1 MPVSRL
7 FTRNDIKVEDM
18 FHWTRRKLEIK
29 EGDRVVFSGDVEAPD
44 FWSDLAVTVAAKT
57 WFRTIKGVR
66 ETSIRS
72 MISRVVDAIAAASE
86 FPDVGFDYFA
96 GDAQRRKVFRDE
108 LFFICAAQYALF
120 NTPVWVNVGVSTSKH
135 TVPRVLAFPS
145 KRGGV
150 NGAYR
155 YRAPNVGPQ
164 ASACFIQGVTDTM
177 EGLCELQTT
186 ETQLFRR
193 SSGTGSNMSPLR
205 PANSPLSGGGSASGP
220 VSFMKGLDAWAGVTK
235 SGGSSRRAALMRV
248 LDIYHPDV
256 HEFINVKS
264 QAQKMIRDLGLQGWD
279 VNYNGVATTWTPYQN
294 ANDSVRV
301 DDAFMTA
308 ATTGGSFTPHW
319 PTQWIGATS
328 EAAVVKTPV
337 PAAAILR
344 EIAKAAHDCGDPGM
358 QYHTQINAW
367 HTCKQTDQIYGSNPC
382 QPGEATVLTPEGI
395 RTFNDIDVGSVIWSG
410 KQWTQVTRKLAT
422 GKKQVN
428 RYVTAAGSFVGT
440 KDHRVLCEGEKI
452 AIEEAVSVDVCRG
465 AIPSSTPVDPQDV
478 LDGLVMGDGTRHKNG
493 SKQHVLLCIG
503 KDDTSYFDS
512 EVKHLVGNYYGK
524 LAYRVQTT
532 LTFEEV
538 PKIPGRKVP
547 ERFHKGS
554 FEKMR
559 GFLRG
564 MFSAN
569 GTVGLNLIALN
580 TTSPDLAHQV
590 QEMLSAIGI
599 RSYIAKTAAGTK
611 KFPKGFCDC
620 HGQHFVRITS
630 KQDLR
635 NFAKLVGFIQPYK
648 TDKLQSLLQT
658 PGLPTR
664 KNSYEIN
671 EIIDLGVTDVY
682 DITVDAD
689 EHTYWTGGLLV
700 SNCSEYMFLN
710 DSACNLASL
719 RLTKFLK
726 TRSRL
731 VAQSQPLGMAT
742 GQTYTVFDLTEFKH
756 VARLMFIAQ
765 EVLIGAASYPTE
777 KIAQNSHDFRPLGL
791 GYCDLGALLMQ
802 QGVAYDSDMGRDV
815 CGAVTAL
822 LGGVA
827 YSTSAELA
835 RQCGGPFQGYL
846 LNVDAMINVIKMH
859 SDEATKAMN
868 SDIAPVAFKGIRSEA
883 VEAWRQALTEG
894 TAWGFRNSQATV
906 LAPTGSIGLA
916 MDCDTTGIE
925 PDTALVKYKRLAG
938 GGTVEIVNGSVEKAL
953 QSLGYDETTVQS
965 VVTHVKAFGYLP
977 DALVKP
983 QDRAV
988 FATAFGQ
995 PGNEISVEGHLKM
1008 MAAAQPFLSGAISK
1022 TVNLPKQA
1030 TVEDIEGVFVQAWKL
1045 GLKAVAVYRDGC
1057 KDQPLQAKG
1066 TPVEAVAQ
1074 PTPITVTPTA
1084 AEAATAQRRRLP
1096 QERPGLTRK
1105 FTIGGVD
1112 GYIHLGL
1119 YPDGGVGEIFID
1131 MEPKAK
1137 AYGLDLIMQAASVAL
1152 QRGEPLDRF
1161 VERWLGT
1168 EFEPRGFTG
1177 EGADGIPYATSPLDY
1192 LAKWL
1197 QRRDV
1202 GEPVDEAV
1210 AAAAAEVVAAAA
1222 PALAQMLSSA
1232 TKCPRC
1238 AATMRRDGACLQ
1250 CPTCG
1255 YGQGGCGG

>member
-1 MPVSRL
+1 MTTQQGMPVARL
-7 FTRNDIKVEDM
+7 FTRDDLSVEAM
-18 FHWTRRKLEIK
+18 FTWTKRKLEIK
-29 EGDRVVFSGDVEAPD
+29 EGSRVVFSGEVEAPD

-66 ETSIRS
+66 ETSIKS
-72 MISRVVDAIAAASE
+72 MIWRVVDAIAAASE

-120 NTPVWVNVGVSTSKH
+120 NTPVWVNVGVSTPKH
-135 TVPRVLAFPS
+135 TVPRVLHSPS

-248 LDIYHPDV
+248 LDIYHPDI

-264 QAQKMIRDLGLQGWD
+264 LAQKAIRDLGLQGWD
-279 VNYNGVATTWTPYQN
+279 VNYNGIATTWMPYQN
-294 ANDSVRV
+294 ANNSVRV
-301 DDAFMTA
+301 DDAFMLA
-308 ATTGGSFTPHW
+308 AADGTEITPHW
-319 PTQWIGATS
+319 PTQWDGAVNKAEIVRDRES
-328 EAAVVKTPV
+328 AAKL
-337 PAAAILR
+337 LR
-344 EIAKAAHDCGDPGM
+344 EIATAAHDCGDPGI
-358 QYHTQINAW
+358 QFDTTINKW
-367 HTCKQTDQIYGSNPC
+367 HTVPHSGRIDASNP
-382 QPGEATVLTPEGI
+382 
-395 RTFNDIDVGSVIWSG
+395 
-410 KQWTQVTRKLAT
+410 
-422 GKKQVN
+422 
-428 RYVTAAGSFVGT
+428 
-440 KDHRVLCEGEKI
+440 
-452 AIEEAVSVDVCRG
+452 
-465 AIPSSTPVDPQDV
+465 
-478 LDGLVMGDGTRHKNG
+478 
-493 SKQHVLLCIG
+493 
-503 KDDTSYFDS
+503 
-512 EVKHLVGNYYGK
+512 
-524 LAYRVQTT
+524 
-532 LTFEEV
+532 
-538 PKIPGRKVP
+538 
-547 ERFHKGS
+547 
-554 FEKMR
+554 
-559 GFLRG
+559 
-564 MFSAN
+564 
-569 GTVGLNLIALN
+569 
-580 TTSPDLAHQV
+580 
-590 QEMLSAIGI
+590 
-599 RSYIAKTAAGTK
+599 
-611 KFPKGFCDC
+611 
-620 HGQHFVRITS
+620 
-630 KQDLR
+630 
-635 NFAKLVGFIQPYK
+635 
-648 TDKLQSLLQT
+648 
-658 PGLPTR
+658 
-664 KNSYEIN
+664 
-671 EIIDLGVTDVY
+671 
-682 DITVDAD
+682 
-689 EHTYWTGGLLV
+689 
-700 SNCSEYMFLN
+700 CSEYMHLQ

-726 TRSRL
+726 TRRL
-731 VAQSQPLGMAT
+731 PT
-742 GQTYTVFDLTEFKH
+742 GQTAYTVFDLAEFKH

-765 EVLIGAASYPTE
+765 EILVGAASYPTE
-777 KIAQNSHDFRPLGL
+777 RIAQNSHDFRPLGL

-802 QGVAYDSDMGRDV
+802 QGVAYDSGMGRDV
-815 CGAVTAL
+815 CSAVTAL

-827 YSTSAELA
+827 YATSAELA
-835 RQCGGPFQGYL
+835 RQCGGPFQGYA
-846 LNVDAMINVIKMH
+846 LNAEPMLRVIKMH
-859 SDEATKAMN
+859 SDEAAKVARKALV
-868 SDIAPVAFKGIRSEA
+868 PVAFEHIHGDVLA
-883 VEAWRQALTEG
+883 VWQQALTEG

-965 VVTHVKAFGYLP
+965 VVAHVKASGKLP
-977 DALVKP
+977 DSLIKQ

-995 PGNEISVEGHLKM
+995 PGNEISVDGHLRM

-1030 TVEDIEGVFVQAWKL
+1030 TVEDIERVFVQAWKL
-1045 GLKAVAVYRDGC
+1045 GLKAVAIYRDGC
-1057 KDQPLQAKG
+1057 KDQPLQAKSTQDAAQLSTEG
-1066 TPVEAVAQ
+1066 TKQAAA
-1074 PTPITVTPTA
+1074 PTA
-1084 AEAATAQRRRLP
+1084 TPATATASTAQRRRLP

-1131 MEPKAK
+1131 MEPRAK

-1202 GEPVDEAV
+1202 GSIAVEPIDEAV
-1210 AAAAAEVVAAAA
+1210 ATAAAEVVAAAA
-1222 PALAQMLSSA
+1222 PALAAMLSS

-1238 AATMRRDGACLQ
+1238 AAAMRRDGACLQ

>member
-1 MPVSRL
+1 MQVARL
-7 FTRNDIKVEDM
+7 FTRDDIDVEAM
-18 FHWTRRKLEIK
+18 FTWTRRKLEIK
-29 EGDRVVFSGDVEAPD
+29 EGNRVVFSGEVEAPD

-66 ETSIRS
+66 ETSIKS
-72 MISRVVDAIAAASE
+72 MIWRVVNAIAAASE

-96 GDAQRRKVFRDE
+96 GNATERKIFRDE

-120 NTPVWVNVGVSTSKH
+120 NTPVWVNVGVSTPKH

-205 PANSPLSGGGSASGP
+205 PANSPLSGGGTSSGP
-220 VSFMKGLDAWAGVTK
+220 VSFMRGLDGWAGVTK
-235 SGGSSRRAALMRV
+235 SGGSARRAAVMRV
-248 LDIYHPDV
+248 LDIYHPDI
-256 HEFINVKS
+256 HDFINVKS
-264 QAQKMIRDLGLQGWD
+264 LAQKAIRDLGLQGWD
-279 VNYNGVATTWTPYQN
+279 VNYNGIATTWMPYQN
-294 ANDSVRV
+294 ANNSVRV
-301 DDAFMTA
+301 DDAFMA
-308 ATTGGSFTPHW
+308 AAAAGNKVVLHW
-319 PTQWIGATS
+319 PTQWDKLGDAPGSKDFATRPLHDVQIRGNTV
-328 EAAVVKTPV
+328 EASSL
-337 PAAAILR
+337 LR
-344 EIAKAAHDCGDPGM
+344 EIATAAHDCGDPGI
-358 QYHTQINAW
+358 QFDTTINKW
-367 HTCKQTDQIYGSNPC
+367 HTCPQTGRIDGSNPC
-382 QPGEATVLTPEGI
+382 CLTGDMLVDTNAGPLSFAELVQRQNMGEDLPYAFSYDTATGLPVWRKIKRVWQEGQATQLLEIVTVAGATIRCTPEHPFLLQSGQ
-395 RTFNDIDVGSVIWSG
+395 SV
-410 KQWTQVTRKLAT
+410 
-422 GKKQVN
+422 
-428 RYVTAAGSFVGT
+428 
-440 KDHRVLCEGEKI
+440 
-452 AIEEAVSVDVCRG
+452 EAQSLR
-465 AIPSSTPVDPQDV
+465 I
-478 LDGLVMGDGTRHKNG
+478 GD
-493 SKQHVLLCIG
+493 QL
-503 KDDTSYFDS
+503 
-512 EVKHLVGNYYGK
+512 
-524 LAYRVQTT
+524 
-532 LTFEEV
+532 
-538 PKIPGRKVP
+538 RKVKL
-547 ERFHKGS
+547 EMESQEVVDSVASLRRF
-554 FEKMR
+554 
-559 GFLRG
+559 
-564 MFSAN
+564 
-569 GTVGLNLIALN
+569 
-580 TTSPDLAHQV
+580 
-590 QEMLSAIGI
+590 
-599 RSYIAKTAAGTK
+599 
-611 KFPKGFCDC
+611 
-620 HGQHFVRITS
+620 
-630 KQDLR
+630 
-635 NFAKLVGFIQPYK
+635 
-648 TDKLQSLLQT
+648 
-658 PGLPTR
+658 
-664 KNSYEIN
+664 
-671 EIIDLGVTDVY
+671 
-682 DITVDAD
+682 DAD
-689 EHTYWTGGLLV
+689 EPVFDIEVDGTHNFGVWSPETKHSIV
-700 SNCSEYMFLN
+700 VHNSEYMFLN

-726 TRSRL
+726 TRRL
-731 VAQSQPLGMAT
+731 PT
-742 GQTYTVFDLTEFKH
+742 GQIAYTIFDLAEFKH

-765 EVLIGAASYPTE
+765 EVLVGAASYPTE

-802 QGVAYDSDMGRDV
+802 QGVAYDSNMGRDV
-815 CGAVTAL
+815 CAAVTAL

-827 YSTSAELA
+827 YATSAELS
-835 RQCGGPFQGYL
+835 RQCGGPFQGYA
-846 LNVDAMINVIKMH
+846 LNAEPMLNVIKMH
-859 SDEATKAMN
+859 NDEAVKTMREAVV
-868 SDIAPVAFKGIRSEA
+868 PVAFEHIHGDVLA
-883 VEAWRQALTEG
+883 VWQQALTEG
-894 TAWGFRNSQATV
+894 TAWGFRNSQVTV

-953 QSLGYDETTVQS
+953 QSLGYDEATVQS
-965 VVTHVKAFGYLP
+965 VVATVKSSGKLP
-977 DALVKP
+977 DTLIKQ

-995 PGNEISVEGHLKM
+995 PGNEISVDGHLKM

-1030 TVEDIEGVFVQAWKL
+1030 AIEDIEGVFVQAWKL
-1045 GLKAVAVYRDGC
+1045 GLKAVAIYRDGC
-1057 KDQPLQAKG
+1057 KDQPLQAKS
-1066 TPVEAVAQ
+1066 TQDASQ
-1074 PTPITVTPTA
+1074 LN
-1084 AEAATAQRRRLP
+1084 AEATAQATAVTATTSAAPAPTAQRRRLP

-1131 MEPKAK
+1131 MEPRAK

-1202 GEPVDEAV
+1202 GVAVGEAAPVVVAAV
-1210 AAAAAEVVAAAA
+1210 AAAPV
-1222 PALAQMLSSA
+1222 SSGL

-1238 AATMRRDGACLQ
+1238 SAAMRRDGACLQ

>member
-1 MPVSRL
+1 LTTKQGMPVSRL
-7 FTRNDIKVEDM
+7 FTRDDIKVEDM

-66 ETSIRS
+66 ETSIKA

-86 FPDVGFDYFA
+86 FPDVGFDYLA

-120 NTPVWVNVGVSTSKH
+120 NTPVWVNVGVSTPKH

-279 VNYNGVATTWTPYQN
+279 TNYNGIATTWMPYQN

-308 ATTGGSFTPHW
+308 AASGNKVVLHW
-319 PTQWIGATS
+319 PTQWDNRASDVPGVQDFATRS
-328 EAAVVKTPV
+328 LHDVKIRGKAVD
-337 PAAAILR
+337 ASSLLR
-344 EIAKAAHDCGDPGM
+344 EIATAAHDCGDPGI
-358 QYHTQINAW
+358 QFDTTINKW
-367 HTCKQTDQIYGSNPC
+367 HTVPHSGRIDASNP
-382 QPGEATVLTPEGI
+382 
-395 RTFNDIDVGSVIWSG
+395 
-410 KQWTQVTRKLAT
+410 
-422 GKKQVN
+422 
-428 RYVTAAGSFVGT
+428 
-440 KDHRVLCEGEKI
+440 
-452 AIEEAVSVDVCRG
+452 
-465 AIPSSTPVDPQDV
+465 
-478 LDGLVMGDGTRHKNG
+478 
-493 SKQHVLLCIG
+493 
-503 KDDTSYFDS
+503 
-512 EVKHLVGNYYGK
+512 
-524 LAYRVQTT
+524 
-532 LTFEEV
+532 
-538 PKIPGRKVP
+538 
-547 ERFHKGS
+547 
-554 FEKMR
+554 
-559 GFLRG
+559 
-564 MFSAN
+564 
-569 GTVGLNLIALN
+569 
-580 TTSPDLAHQV
+580 
-590 QEMLSAIGI
+590 
-599 RSYIAKTAAGTK
+599 
-611 KFPKGFCDC
+611 
-620 HGQHFVRITS
+620 
-630 KQDLR
+630 
-635 NFAKLVGFIQPYK
+635 
-648 TDKLQSLLQT
+648 
-658 PGLPTR
+658 
-664 KNSYEIN
+664 
-671 EIIDLGVTDVY
+671 
-682 DITVDAD
+682 
-689 EHTYWTGGLLV
+689 
-700 SNCSEYMFLN
+700 CSEYMHLQ

-731 VAQSQPLGMAT
+731 VKQSQPLGMAT
-742 GQTYTVFDLTEFKH
+742 GHTYTIFDLAEFKH

-765 EVLIGAASYPTE
+765 EVLVGAASYPTE

-802 QGVAYDSDMGRDV
+802 QGVAYDSNMGRDV
-815 CGAVTAL
+815 CAAVTAL

-827 YSTSAELA
+827 YATSAELS
-835 RQCGGPFQGYL
+835 RQCGGPFQGYA
-846 LNVDAMINVIKMH
+846 LNAEPMINVIKMH
-859 SDEATKAMN
+859 NDEATKAMHK
-868 SDIAPVAFKGIRSEA
+868 ALVPVAFDNIHGDVLA
-883 VEAWRQALTEG
+883 VWQQALTEG

-953 QSLGYDETTVQS
+953 QSLGYDEATVQS
-965 VVTHVKAFGYLP
+965 VVGHVKAFGYLP
-977 DALVKP
+977 DTLIKQ

-995 PGNEISVEGHLKM
+995 PGNEISVDGHLKM

-1030 TVEDIEGVFVQAWKL
+1030 TIEDIEGVFVQAWKL
-1045 GLKAVAVYRDGC
+1045 GLKAVAIYRDGC
-1057 KDQPLQAKG
+1057 KDQPLQAKS
-1066 TPVEAVAQ
+1066 TQDASQ
-1074 PTPITVTPTA
+1074 LN
-1084 AEAATAQRRRLP
+1084 AEAAAQATPVTATPAAATTPTSQRRRLP
-1096 QERPGLTRK
+1096 QERLGLTRK

-1131 MEPKAK
+1131 MEPRAK

-1202 GEPVDEAV
+1202 GAVVSTAVPVVMAAV
-1210 AAAAAEVVAAAA
+1210 AAAPV
-1222 PALAQMLSSA
+1222 SGGS

-1238 AATMRRDGACLQ
+1238 SAAMRRDGACLQ